1 MSSVTSSF
9 AQISGRVKFF
19 LGVVA
24 DISGYVVAGL
34 NSVSPT
40 NSALNPTDIIAG
52 AVDVNLGGAGILLKD
67 LGRQIVLYEAPLL
80 GSTLRSPHV
89 ATYRQVQVMNG
100 PTTEGVDGSAPD
112 ADLSYYRTYYVCV
125 SSANQVDHPVKVV
138 RTG

>member
-19 LGVVA
+19 LGVA
-24 DISGYVVAGL
+24 EDISGYVVAGL

-40 NSALNPTDIIAG
+40 NSGTDIIST
-52 AVDVNLGGAGILLKD
+52 AVPVHLGGAGLLLKD
-67 LGRQIVLYEAPLL
+67 LGRQIVLYEEPLL

-89 ATYRQVQVMNG
+89 ATYRQVQVIDATSG
-100 PTTEGVDGSAPD
+100 AGTEGVDGSAPD
-112 ADLSYYRTYYVCV
+112 GDLSYYNTYYVCV
-125 SSANQVDHPVKVV
+125 SSANQTDHPVKVV